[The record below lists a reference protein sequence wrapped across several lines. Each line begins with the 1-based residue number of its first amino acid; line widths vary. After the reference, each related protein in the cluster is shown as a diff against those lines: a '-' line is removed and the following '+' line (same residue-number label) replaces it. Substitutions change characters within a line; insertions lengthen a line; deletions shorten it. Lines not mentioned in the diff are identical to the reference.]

1 MPTSCAAYG
10 CTAVYRKNTN
20 TSFHRFP
27 SNPRRRME
35 WIQLVRRENFKP
47 SKHTFLCSKHFEQ
60 TCFDRTGQTRRLRE
74 DAVPTI
80 FDFPPHIQK
89 KLAGRKSPLTSGG
102 ISNEQ
107 TPPKSFTSSGS
118 NTNISTN
125 TCSSTSTQTSS
136 IKEVFQEHS
145 YCLANPVVAK
155 RKIIQLQDEVD
166 YLRQQIKISKQRE
179 RRVVKK
185 WRGVSN
191 LLVELREKNLLPSDK
206 EPELIQTVL
215 SDKSLKK
222 L

>member
-27 SNPRRRME
+27 SNPRRRTE
-35 WIQLVRRENFKP
+35 WIRLVRRENFKP

-80 FDFPPHIQK
+80 FDFPPHIQNQ
-89 KLAGRKSPLTSGG
+89 LASRKTPLTSAG
-102 ISNEQ
+102 ISNQ
-107 TPPKSFTSSGS
+107 QDPAK
-118 NTNISTN
+118 
-125 TCSSTSTQTSS
+125 SSTSTGTCTTSTS
-136 IKEVFQEHS
+136 TSTSTCITNSTEVFQEHS

-155 RKIIQLQDEVD
+155 RKVFQLQDEVD

-179 RRVVKK
+179 RRVVRK
-185 WRGVSN
+185 WKGISN
-191 LLVELREKNLLPSDK
+191 LLEELREKNLLPSGK
-206 EPELIQTVL
+206 GAELVQAVL
-215 SDKSLKK
+215 SDDSFKGR
-222 L
+222 